1 MKKYDIFTS
10 HLLVLEKAPE
20 QDMENEFIISGIIDK
35 FTIQFELGWK
45 VLKELL
51 IYEGVSAGKT
61 GSPREIIKAA
71 YKCFDFI
78 NEEVWLSMLKE
89 RNNTAHIYDGEA
101 AKKLTEKIVK
111 EFIPAFEEM
120 QEGIQAQYGANL
132 ERLEDRY

>member
-1 MKKYDIFTS
+1 MKKYDNFTS